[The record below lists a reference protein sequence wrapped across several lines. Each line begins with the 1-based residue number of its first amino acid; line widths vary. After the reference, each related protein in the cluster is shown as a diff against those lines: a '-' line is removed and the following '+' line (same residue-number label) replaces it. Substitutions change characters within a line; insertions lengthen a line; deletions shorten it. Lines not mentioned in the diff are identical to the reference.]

1 MGSLLHAGGKDV
13 EIDEYV
19 IPKGTDILLNI
30 RGLMYDQ
37 VVKNPLITREILL
50 LFQNGTQC

>member
-1 MGSLLHAGGKDV
+1 MGTLLHYGGKDC

-19 IPKGTDILLNI
+19 IPKGTDVLFNI

-37 VVKNPLITREILL
+37 EVKNTLITRKILL
-50 LFQNGTQC
+50 PFQNGTQC

>member
-1 MGSLLHAGGKDV
+1 MGTLLHYGGKDC

-19 IPKGTDILLNI
+19 IPKGTDVLFNI

-37 VVKNPLITREILL
+37 EVKNTLITREILL